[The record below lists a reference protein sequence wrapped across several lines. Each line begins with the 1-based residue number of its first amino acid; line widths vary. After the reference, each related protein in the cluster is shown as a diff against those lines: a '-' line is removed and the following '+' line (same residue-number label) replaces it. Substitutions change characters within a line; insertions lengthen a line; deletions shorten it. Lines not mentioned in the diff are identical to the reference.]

1 LACARHPLAAT
12 HRYYCAACLLEEA
25 LTPAD
30 IVAPTSME
38 ASDEK
43 HRGGTRHLTIQMPLG
58 ESASASVFL
67 VKGEHPDLRFLR
79 LKTWHR
85 PAAPGF
91 LARFQQL
98 QEQLEGWDCEAIVPP
113 LAASIDA
120 TGCPSVLSGFRQGVP
135 ILDRVKSGRLD
146 PDDACARLTPLIE
159 LTHRAHARGLVHG
172 SIVPGNVIIQP
183 GSASACLLDFGLA
196 PLFAVPGG
204 DVAFRSAD
212 LAGFAALA
220 RTLGELPARSA
231 PLRRL

>member
-1 LACARHPLAAT
+1 LAAT

-30 IVAPTSME
+30 TVAPTSMGPM
-38 ASDEK
+38 DEK

-67 VKGEHPDLRFLR
+67 VRGEYPDVRFLR
-79 LKTWHR
+79 LKTWRR

-120 TGCPSVLSGFRQGVP
+120 TGCPSVLSGFRQGGP
-135 ILDRVKSGRLD
+135 ILDRVRSGRLN
-146 PDDACARLTPLIE
+146 PEDACARLAPLLE

-183 GSASACLLDFGLA
+183 GSAACLLDFGLA

-204 DVAFRSAD
+204 DVALRSAD
-212 LAGFAALA
+212 VAGFAALA
-220 RTLGELPARSA
+220 RTLRELPARSA

>member
-1 LACARHPLAAT
+1 MACARHPLAAT

-25 LTPAD
+25 LTPAGTVG
-30 IVAPTSME
+30 VASME
-38 ASDEK
+38 AIDEK
-43 HRGGTRHLTIQMPLG
+43 HRGGTRHFTIQMPLG

-67 VKGEHPDLRFLR
+67 VKGEYPDLQFLR
-79 LKTWHR
+79 LKTWRR

-113 LAASIDA
+113 LAATIDA

-146 PDDACARLTPLIE
+146 PEDACARLTPLIE

-172 SIVPGNVIIQP
+172 SIVSGNVIIQP

-204 DVAFRSAD
+204 DMAFRSAD
-212 LAGFAALA
+212 LAGFAMLA
-220 RTLGELPARSA
+220 RSLRELPARSV

>member
-1 LACARHPLAAT
+1 
-12 HRYYCAACLLEEA
+12 
-25 LTPAD
+25 
-30 IVAPTSME
+30 ME
-38 ASDEK
+38 AIDEK
-43 HRGGTRHLTIQMPLG
+43 HGGGTRHLTIQMPLG

-67 VKGEHPDLRFLR
+67 VKGEYPGLQFLR
-79 LKTWHR
+79 LKTWRR

-98 QEQLEGWDCEAIVPP
+98 REQLEGWDCDAIVPP
-113 LAASIDA
+113 LAASLDA

-135 ILDRVKSGRLD
+135 IVDRVKSGRLD
-146 PDDACARLTPLIE
+146 PEGACARLTPLVE

-172 SIVPGNVIIQP
+172 SIVPGNVIIHP

-204 DVAFRSAD
+204 DMAFRSAD

-220 RTLGELPARSA
+220 CTLREFPVQ
-231 PLRRL
+231 PVPPHRL